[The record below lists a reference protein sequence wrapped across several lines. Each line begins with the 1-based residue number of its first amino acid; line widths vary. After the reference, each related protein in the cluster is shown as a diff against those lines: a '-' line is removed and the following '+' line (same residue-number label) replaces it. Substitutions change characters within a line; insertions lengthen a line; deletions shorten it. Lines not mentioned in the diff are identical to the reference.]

1 MQHSKPR
8 PLISVI
14 IPVFDVGDH
23 VADCLRSLQAQT
35 LGDFEALV
43 IDDGSTDNS
52 AAIAE
57 KVIGQDPRFQLI
69 KQQNQGLSG
78 ARNTGLDLAQGDFI
92 AFLDSDDRL
101 DPSYLSRL
109 WQALDTTG
117 ADWVSCGI
125 RFCFPNDHHIDHSAI
140 HGRAERHS
148 SGQITRYP
156 QHSWKDAIPHFPSAW
171 NKLYRRS
178 LIDGLRFPEGTW
190 FEDHEFYYQTVART
204 DHLLHIEAP
213 LYLQT
218 RQRQGQI
225 TGRDSDRVFEQF
237 TVLDRVKLLMESSD
251 RADAEQAFERLT
263 SRLLFER
270 STALR
275 APERRARYASASATY
290 LATHQMTYAPDW
302 DPHISRAWGL
312 EMAGPLPL
320 SVVIPW
326 AGQDIDLLEES
337 LQSLARQGA
346 PGREILILCSSDQ
359 ALAQAKTIA
368 EKHPEAR
375 VLHHTGEEDLGAACN
390 AGLQAAQGLYVNF
403 LVAGDTFTEMALHDW
418 VDGLLTS
425 QADFAVS
432 VFRLGLEG
440 DSYHSSFYQNDTVS
454 LDDMAAA
461 AFRFSP
467 EAAIALDGQVSPKL
481 YRRAFLTETGL
492 QFGPG
497 ALPGWTIA
505 MQAALMAEKAAYFQ
519 QSGCNV
525 NQSSEARA
533 QYHPPHH
540 KGAGFRQDL
549 RSLDQLAGD
558 LDPNLAARLSK
569 GWQRRLF
576 ARALRQRIAQLEP
589 PLRQLKL
596 ALLSAS
602 AAWIAFRRGL
612 TREQTPLDPGEG
624 RRIAT
629 LLSVEARLRRDS

>member
-1 MQHSKPR
+1 MPHPKPR

-101 DPSYLSRL
+101 DPSYLSWL

-190 FEDHEFYYQTVART
+190 FEDHEFYYQAVART

-237 TVLDRVKLLMESSD
+237 TVLDRVKQLMVSSD
-251 RADAEQAFERLT
+251 RPDAEQAFERIT

-275 APERRARYASASATY
+275 APERRARYASACATY
-290 LATHQMTYAPDW
+290 LATHQLTYAPDW

-312 EMAGPLPL
+312 EMAGTLPL

-375 VLHHTGEEDLGAACN
+375 VLHHTGGEDLGAACN

-403 LVAGDTFTEMALHDW
+403 LVAGDTLTEMALHDW
-418 VDGLLTS
+418 VDGLLKS
-425 QADFAVS
+425 RADFAVS

-440 DSYHSSFYQNDTVS
+440 DNYHSSFYQNDTVS
-454 LDDMAAA
+454 LDDMGAA

-505 MQAALMAEKAAYFQ
+505 MQASLMAQKAAYFQ

-533 QYHPPHH
+533 QHHPPHH
-540 KGAGFRQDL
+540 KGTGFRQDL
-549 RSLDQLAGD
+549 RSLDQLAED

-576 ARALRQRIAQLEP
+576 ARALRQRIARLKP

-629 LLSVEARLRRDS
+629 LLSIEARLRRDS

>member
-1 MQHSKPR
+1 MPHSKPR

-14 IPVFDVGDH
+14 IPVYDVADH

-52 AAIAE
+52 ASIAE

-69 KQQNQGLSG
+69 RQQNQGLSG
-78 ARNTGLDLAQGDFI
+78 ARNTGLELVQGTFV

-101 DPSYLSRL
+101 DPNYLSRL
-109 WQALDTTG
+109 WRALDTTG

-125 RFCFPNDHHIDHSAI
+125 RFCFPNDQYIDHSAI
-140 HGRAERHS
+140 HGRAEQHS
-148 SGQITRYP
+148 SGQATRYP
-156 QHSWKDAIPHFPSAW
+156 QHSWEDAIPHFPSAW

-178 LIDGLRFPEGTW
+178 LIEGLRFPEGTW
-190 FEDHEFYYQTVART
+190 FEDHEFYYQAAART

-218 RQRQGQI
+218 RLRQGQI

-237 TVLDRVKLLMESSD
+237 SVLDRVKRLMDSAD
-251 RADAEQAFERLT
+251 RPDAERAFEQIT

-275 APERRARYASASATY
+275 APERRARYASACAAYLETHKLTY
-290 LATHQMTYAPDW
+290 TPDW
-302 DPHISRAWGL
+302 DPHISRAWGV
-312 EMAGPLPL
+312 EMAGTLPL

-326 AGQDIDLLEES
+326 GGRESGLLRES

-346 PGREILILCSSDQ
+346 PGREILILCSSDH
-359 ALAQAKTIA
+359 ALAEAKAIA
-368 EKHPEAR
+368 EEHPEAR
-375 VLHHTGEEDLGAACN
+375 VLQHTGRGLGAACN
-390 AGLQAAQGLYVNF
+390 AGLRAARGLYVNF
-403 LVAGDTFTEMALHDW
+403 LVAGDTLTEMALHDW

-432 VFRLGLEG
+432 VFRLGLKG
-440 DSYHSSFYQNDTVS
+440 KDYHSSFYQDDTVS
-454 LDDMAAA
+454 LDQMAAA
-461 AFRFSP
+461 AFTFSP

-492 QFGPG
+492 QFGTG
-497 ALPGWTIA
+497 ALPGWTLA
-505 MQAALMAEKAAYFQ
+505 LHAALLAKKAAYFRH
-519 QSGCNV
+519 SGCNV
-525 NQSSEARA
+525 NQSSAAQA
-533 QYHPPHH
+533 QYQPPHQ
-540 KGAGFRQDL
+540 GRAGFRQVL
-549 RSLDQLAGD
+549 RSFDQLALD
-558 LDPNLAARLSK
+558 LNPTMVARLPK

-576 ARALRQRIAQLEP
+576 ARALRQRMAQLKP
-589 PLRQLKL
+589 PCRNLKL

-602 AAWIAFRRGL
+602 ATWVAFRRGL

-629 LLSVEARLRRDS
+629 LLSIEARLRRTS